1 MAVCCRTQF
10 LLRASCYNNGAVN
23 GALEVASVRRQQDVI
38 AVGRCFWLTGPF
50 KCWAV
55 QEKIRSGFFLDAWR
69 GGNLIVLYRPC
80 CSGSW
85 SLSKSTLARTEP
97 QGQNSFRCMQPPL
110 TLGSCWWDAAL
121 GDRQEGWK
129 GQACWSSFNLSPA
142 AIPVQEKPLLNGL
155 NRNFAKSCQLW
166 VKKKAWPWCFGFA

>member
-1 MAVCCRTQF
+1 MAACCRSQF

-55 QEKIRSGFFLDAWR
+55 QEKIQSGFFLDAWR

-166 VKKKAWPWCFGFA
+166 VKKKA